1 MGKQKL
7 LFGIGVIFFSIGL
20 IVSNFYSDIPSP
32 FPSLHNGIGLSI
44 VIVGVLCL
52 TGSNFYRKSE

>member
-1 MGKQKL
+1 MGKRKL

-20 IVSNFYSDIPSP
+20 IVSNFYSDIPP
-32 FPSLHNGIGLSI
+32 LFPNLHKGIGMSV

-52 TGSNFYRKSE
+52 ITSNFYRKSE

>member
-1 MGKQKL
+1 MGKRKL

-20 IVSNFYSDIPSP
+20 IVSNFYSDIPP
-32 FPSLHNGIGLSI
+32 LFPNLHKGIGMSV

-52 TGSNFYRKSE
+52 IVSNFYRKSE

>member
-1 MGKQKL
+1 MGKRKL

-20 IVSNFYSDIPSP
+20 IVSNFHSDIPP
-32 FPSLHNGIGLSI
+32 LFPNLHKGIGMSV

-52 TGSNFYRKSE
+52 IVSNFYRKSE